1 MLTILIPVYNEAES
15 LDELLGEID
24 DVARTESY
32 DLEIIIVDDGSTDH
46 SWDVI
51 ERQATI
57 DSRIRGIRFRGNF
70 GKAAAL
76 QAGFKSARGEYV
88 ITMDGDL
95 QDDPKEIPRL
105 LDTIEDEGL
114 DVVSGYKQ
122 KRYDP
127 WHKVLPSRVFN
138 WMVSR
143 LTSVKLHDHNCGL
156 KCYRLQVCKETHLYG
171 ERHRFIPVLAA
182 SRGFRVG
189 EIVVNHRARRH
200 GMSKYGLNRLVKG
213 FLDLLTIKFLTGF
226 GHRPQHLLGTV
237 GLICF
242 LLGGVL
248 LGILFVQWSLSRLLA
263 DWSVVH
269 LHQRA
274 AFYFAIMAMLLGAQF
289 LLAGLIAELVT
300 ERHGQMGDEEDYAI
314 AEETR
319 PDDVEAHEQV
329 S

>member
-1 MLTILIPVYNEAES
+1 MLTVLIPVYNEAES
-15 LDELLGEID
+15 LEELLSEID
-24 DVARTESY
+24 AVARAENY
-32 DLEIIIVDDGSTDH
+32 DLEVIFVDDGSTDR
-46 SWDVI
+46 SWKII
-51 ERQATI
+51 EQLATL
-57 DSRIRGIRFRGNF
+57 DARVRGIRFRGNF

-76 QAGFKSARGEYV
+76 QAGFNAARGDFV

-95 QDDPKEIPRL
+95 QDDPQEIPRL
-105 LDTIEDEGL
+105 LAKAEEGY

-122 KRYDP
+122 TRLDP

-143 LTSVKLHDHNCGL
+143 LTGVVLHDHNCGL
-156 KCYRLQVCKETHLYG
+156 KCYRQAVCKEIHLYG
-171 ERHRFIPVLAA
+171 ERHRFVPVLAA
-182 SRGFRVG
+182 SRGFTVG
-189 EIVVNHRARRH
+189 EVVTNHRRRKH
-200 GMSKYGLNRLVKG
+200 GVSKYGLNRLVKG

-237 GLICF
+237 GLLFF

-248 LGILFVQWSLSRLLA
+248 LAILFAAWVLSRFF
-263 DWSVVH
+263 DEWPEVH

-274 AFYFAIMAMLLGAQF
+274 AFYFAIMALLLGAQF

-300 ERHGQMGDEEDYAI
+300 ERHGSRGSAEDYAI
-314 AEETR
+314 AEQTD
-319 PDDVEAHEQV
+319 PDEAEAREQL